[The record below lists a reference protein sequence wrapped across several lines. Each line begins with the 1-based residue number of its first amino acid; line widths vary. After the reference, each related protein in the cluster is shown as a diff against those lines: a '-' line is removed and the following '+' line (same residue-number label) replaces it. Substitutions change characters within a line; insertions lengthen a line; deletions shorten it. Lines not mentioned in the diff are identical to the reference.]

1 MNNIKTRILNNYI
14 KSTSA
19 LTIVEVLVAI
29 ILTAIVMLHGTVFF
43 VTTWRLSSESKE
55 YNMILNDVVANL
67 EKCNSR
73 KFDLTAV
80 MSDSYVV
87 RNKKLRDKYDVRYTM
102 IKDISPYA
110 LYGFYYIVS
119 SARWRYGGD
128 AKSDNIISIKTAC
141 AERWP
146 C

>member
-1 MNNIKTRILNNYI
+1 MNNIRKGILNYI

-43 VTTWRLSSESKE
+43 ISSWRLSTESKE

-80 MSDSYVV
+80 TLDSYVV
-87 RNKKLRDKYDVRYTM
+87 KSKKLRDKYDVTYTM
-102 IKDISPYA
+102 TKDTSPYA

-128 AKSDNIISIKTAC
+128 SDSDNVINIKTAC